1 MGQRLFAFTVEAQPA
16 DGWPRLEAALASARR
31 GPLVP
36 GGVCWDAA
44 GIRHAMNALGRAG
57 LASIWVHTG
66 ARVCGDPRAVTLE
79 AENGR
84 SVLSPAERCGH
95 LDELA
100 KGNWA
105 EAAHALL
112 RNEPW
117 DAFFLRVTNT
127 DAAGDS
133 ALARIVQ
140 GLSPDIGVFGFIG
153 VQAYLRTRSSD
164 ASPLSAA
171 RAESMLPT
179 ALRLLDLPLPGALEA
194 LAMDL
199 NAAPAAEGYSR
210 EDEEAIQ
217 ARLEDLGY
225 L

>member
-1 MGQRLFAFTVEAQPA
+1 MGQRLFAFTVESQPA
-16 DGWPRLEAALASARR
+16 EGWLRLEAALAGARR
-31 GPLVP
+31 GPLAP
-36 GGVCWDAA
+36 AGVFWDAA
-44 GIRHAMNALGRAG
+44 SIRQAMNALGRAG

-79 AENGR
+79 FENGR
-84 SVLSPAERCGH
+84 TVLAPAERSGH
-95 LDELA
+95 LEGLA

-117 DAFFLRVTNT
+117 DAFFLRVTDT
-127 DAAGDS
+127 HAASDS

-140 GLSPDIGVFGFIG
+140 GLSPDISIFGFMG
-153 VQAYLRTRSSD
+153 AQVFLRTRSSED
-164 ASPLSAA
+164 SPLSAA

-179 ALRLLDLPLPGALEA
+179 ALRLLDLPLPAALEA
-194 LAMDL
+194 LALDL